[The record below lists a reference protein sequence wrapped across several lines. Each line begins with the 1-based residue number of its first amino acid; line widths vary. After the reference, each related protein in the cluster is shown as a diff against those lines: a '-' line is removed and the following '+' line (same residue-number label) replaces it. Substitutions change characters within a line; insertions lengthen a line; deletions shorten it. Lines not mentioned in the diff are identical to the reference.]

1 MLSVKTYGY
10 IAVVG
15 AIADLAL
22 NKYLSN
28 TKASGEI
35 STALKGFYSKVDP
48 LKSAVVASITFVSV
62 VFIADLIQSAVEKNN
77 K

>member
-15 AIADLAL
+15 AVADFAL
-22 NKYLSN
+22 NKYLTN
-28 TKASGEI
+28 AKTTGEI
-35 STALKGFYSKVDP
+35 STALKGFYSKVNP
-48 LKSAVVASITFVSV
+48 LKSAIVASVTFVAV
-62 VFIADLIQSAVEKNN
+62 VLIADLIQTAVEKNG

>member
-10 IAVVG
+10 IAAVG
-15 AIADLAL
+15 AVADFAL
-22 NKYLSN
+22 NKYLTNSKP
-28 TKASGEI
+28 TGEV

-48 LKSAVVASITFVSV
+48 IKSAVVASITFVAV
-62 VFIADLIQSAVEKNN
+62 VFIADLIQNAVEKNG